1 MDLASGMTDA
11 VSGRRQTYPTRT
23 NAVEK
28 YASYANYPS
37 SKTPVSTQG
46 TYQNV
51 TAIRRC
57 VFWGLA
63 TDILQ
68 ASIAALRAL
77 ALLVA
82 TATRLSIAIV
92 AVAMPMPMPTVL
104 EAAMAGLGHI
114 ERDGRDTLFVVGALV
129 SMGESTISAVAQRL
143 ARVAIL
149 RHRHPFRSTV
159 VSGHLLATVERAMWM
174 GLTSVKAGR
183 GRKGHGEFELEDG
196 FASVGMVP
204 GTARRGRSL

>member
-1 MDLASGMTDA
+1 ML
-11 VSGRRQTYPTRT
+11 
-23 NAVEK
+23 
-28 YASYANYPS
+28 NYPS

-51 TAIRRC
+51 TAVRRC

-92 AVAMPMPMPTVL
+92 AVAMPMPTVL
-104 EAAMAGLGHI
+104 EAVMAGLRHI

-129 SMGESTISAVAQRL
+129 GMGESTISAVAQRL

-149 RHRHPFRSTV
+149 RHRHPFRSTL

-183 GRKGHGEFELEDG
+183 GRKGHGEFELEDR
-196 FASVGMVP
+196 FAP
-204 GTARRGRSL
+204 GTARRDRSL